1 MNEGTLMSRFDA
13 KVLRSKPQ
21 VLHQLAELYCDIF
34 SMDPNFGE
42 YRQCPVCKGYFNHQ
56 QVEVEGVRFCENNH
70 PKTEIVPAWEVE
82 KVKVEILDQSS
93 EQGFFGVLA
102 FLNQKVVGFAWARVI
117 LFPEVRKHWG
127 DKIIDKVQPYA
138 KTLNLVYFDELAVD
152 LKKRNKGLGKEM
164 VVFVCRWAKQEHP
177 DDMTLLR
184 THKDSPAKHIYE
196 SIGYI
201 IFADDTEYGGGR
213 VMMKADRCRD
223 LNVTV

>member
-1 MNEGTLMSRFDA
+1 MQVFFALLLRQILFKSQYKCKGGRNER
-13 KVLRSKPQ
+13 
-21 VLHQLAELYCDIF
+21 
-34 SMDPNFGE
+34 
-42 YRQCPVCKGYFNHQ
+42 GYFNHQ

-223 LNVTV
+223 LNVTVQSYSLLGSLPMKTPHGKCQR